1 MKLKKTMKRM
11 TFAVMIAL
19 LAVACAANAP
29 APIPTQLAS
38 DPVSAPTETLAP
50 PTPTLAPTDTP
61 APSIPSS
68 PIFDSDWD
76 DRTPFAAGLHAD
88 QQSVLGDLPGASVY
102 HLAVTIAPDMTH
114 VSGTEA
120 VRYTNTETVTLDAV
134 VFRLFPNILGGTS
147 TVSNLTVNE
156 NPATP
161 ELSMENSTMRV
172 PLPKPLSPGEQVVI
186 AMDFAVTVPT
196 TEGRNYAS
204 FSYLDGILALPH
216 FYPMIAVY
224 DDEGW
229 NAEVPPPYGDVVY
242 ADTSFFLAK
251 ITAPAEQTLV
261 TSGVT
266 LDTETTGDTQ
276 TAMVAAGP
284 MRDFYLAAAADFRR
298 ESQSM
303 GQTTINS
310 YAPAAVADANR
321 QALGYVVSAL
331 KTFNALVGE
340 YPFTELDV
348 IATPT
353 TAGGIEYPGAIVLAL
368 GLYRQTPDFFEVAAV
383 HETAH
388 QWFYSLVGNDQID
401 DPWLDESLVQYLTWL
416 FYREKFGEAGDEQM
430 TQVMNGYWSRAD
442 KADTPIGLPVQAYSE
457 RDYGAIVYGRGPLF
471 FDALEE
477 RMGEKPFDEFLRIYF
492 QQHEWDIA
500 TPADLQSA
508 AEDACACDLGD
519 LFAEWVYP

>member
-1 MKLKKTMKRM
+1 MKKI
-11 TFAVMIAL
+11 TFIIIIAL
-19 LAVACAANAP
+19 MTVSCTANLTAAGS
-29 APIPTQLAS
+29 T
-38 DPVSAPTETLAP
+38 SAPVPPPTATPPP

-61 APSIPSS
+61 APSLPPS
-68 PIFDSDWD
+68 PVFDIGWD
-76 DRTPFAAGLHAD
+76 DRTPFAAGLLPD
-88 QQSVLGDLPGASVY
+88 QQSAAEALPGASVY

-114 VSGTEA
+114 VSGTES
-120 VRYTNTETVTLDAV
+120 VRYTNTETVTLNAV
-134 VFRLFPNILGGTS
+134 VFRLFPNILGGES

-156 NPATP
+156 TPVAP

-172 PLPKPLSPGEQVVI
+172 PLADPLSPGEQVVI
-186 AMDFAVTVPT
+186 TMDFAVTVPT
-196 TEGRNYAS
+196 TVGRNYAS
-204 FSYLDGILALPH
+204 FAYLDGILALPH
-216 FYPMIAVY
+216 FYPMIAVF

-251 ITAPAEQTLV
+251 ITAPADLTLV

-266 LDTETTGDTQ
+266 VASAVQGDSQ
-276 TAMVAAGP
+276 TLTVAAGP

-298 ESQSM
+298 ESQSV
-303 GQTTINS
+303 GQITVNS

-321 QALGYVVSAL
+321 QALGYVASAL
-331 KTFNALVGE
+331 ETFNTLVGE

-368 GLYRQTPDFFEVAAV
+368 GLYRNPKDFFEIAAV

-401 DPWLDESLVQYLTWL
+401 DPWLDESLVQYMTWL
-416 FYREKFGEAGDEQM
+416 FYRQKFGEAGDAQM
-430 TQVMNGYWSRAD
+430 QQVMNGYWSRAD
-442 KADTPIGLPVQAYSE
+442 KADTPIGLPVQAYDE
-457 RDYGAIVYGRGPLF
+457 RNYGAIVYGRGPLF
-471 FDALEE
+471 FNALEE

-492 QQHEWDIA
+492 QRYEWGIA
-500 TPADLQSA
+500 TPAGLQSA
-508 AEDACACDLGD
+508 AEDACNCDLSD
-519 LFAEWVYP
+519 LFTEWVDGE